1 MLGITP
7 GALRLPLC
15 YVQMPASGWFVGE
28 GLDPPARLC
37 AAASVPGDTAPPLA
51 IAVGRGSLT
60 PPRRPGGQAALRF
73 SWKMCAGSRGVG
85 NAAPYS
91 CNFFSNFCLTTALYH
106 AILLALVMANLSK
119 YPTVGTT
126 IARPVRFSPRA
137 GRFYGVD
144 G

>member
-15 YVQMPASGWFVGE
+15 YVQIPASGWFVGE
-28 GLDPPARLC
+28 SLDPPAGLC
-37 AAASVPGDTAPPLA
+37 AAASVPGDTAPIGYCCRAGLSHPAAAAL
-51 IAVGRGSLT
+51 
-60 PPRRPGGQAALRF
+60 GQAALRF

-106 AILLALVMANLSK
+106 AILLALVMANHSK
-119 YPTVGTT
+119 YPTFGTT

-137 GRFYGVD
+137 GRFYGAD

>member
-1 MLGITP
+1 MLGIAP

-15 YVQMPASGWFVGE
+15 YVQIPASGWFVGE
-28 GLDPPARLC
+28 GLDPPAGLC
-37 AAASVPGDTAPPLA
+37 AAVSVSGDTAP
-51 IAVGRGSLT
+51 IGYCW
-60 PPRRPGGQAALRF
+60 GQAALRF

-91 CNFFSNFCLTTALYH
+91 CNFFSNFFLTTALYH
-106 AILLALVMANLSK
+106 AILLALVKANRSK
-119 YPTVGTT
+119 YPTFGTT

-137 GRFYGVD
+137 GRFYGAD

>member
-28 GLDPPARLC
+28 GLDPPAGLC
-37 AAASVPGDTAPPLA
+37 AAASVPGDTAPIGYCCRAGLSHPAAAAWGRPPYDFHGRCALA
-51 IAVGRGSLT
+51 RGASGT
-60 PPRRPGGQAALRF
+60 P
-73 SWKMCAGSRGVG
+73 
-85 NAAPYS
+85 PYS
-91 CNFFSNFCLTTALYH
+91 CNFFSNFCLTSAPYH
-106 AILLALVMANLSK
+106 AILLTLVKANRSK
-119 YPTVGTT
+119 YPTFGTT

-137 GRFYGVD
+137 GRFYGAD

>member
-1 MLGITP
+1 MLGIAP

-15 YVQMPASGWFVGE
+15 YVQISASGWFVGE
-28 GLDPPARLC
+28 GLDPPAGLC
-37 AAASVPGDTAPPLA
+37 AAVSVSGDTAPISYCCRAGLSHPA
-51 IAVGRGSLT
+51 AAAR
-60 PPRRPGGQAALRF
+60 GQAALRF

-106 AILLALVMANLSK
+106 VILLALVKANHSE
-119 YPTVGTT
+119 YPTFGTT

-137 GRFYGVD
+137 GRFYGAD

>member
-28 GLDPPARLC
+28 GLDPPAGLC
-37 AAASVPGDTAPPLA
+37 AAASVPGDTAPIGYCCRAGLSHPA
-51 IAVGRGSLT
+51 AAAW
-60 PPRRPGGQAALRF
+60 GQAALRF

-106 AILLALVMANLSK
+106 VILLALVKTNRSK
-119 YPTVGTT
+119 YPTFGTT

-137 GRFYGVD
+137 GRFYGAD

>member
-1 MLGITP
+1 MLGIAP

-15 YVQMPASGWFVGE
+15 YVQIPASGWFVGE
-28 GLDPPARLC
+28 GLAPPAGLC
-37 AAASVPGDTAPPLA
+37 AAVSVSGDTAPFGYCCRAGLSHPA
-51 IAVGRGSLT
+51 AAAW
-60 PPRRPGGQAALRF
+60 GQAALRF

-91 CNFFSNFCLTTALYH
+91 CNFFSNFFLTTALYH
-106 AILLALVMANLSK
+106 AILLALVKANRSK
-119 YPTVGTT
+119 YPTFGTT

-137 GRFYGVD
+137 GRFYGAD

>member
-1 MLGITP
+1 MLGIAP
-7 GALRLPLC
+7 GALRRPLC

-28 GLDPPARLC
+28 GLDPPAGLC
-37 AAASVPGDTAPPLA
+37 AAVSVSGDTAPIGYCCRAGLSHPA
-51 IAVGRGSLT
+51 AAAW
-60 PPRRPGGQAALRF
+60 GQAALRF

-91 CNFFSNFCLTTALYH
+91 CNFFSNFFLTTALYH
-106 AILLALVMANLSK
+106 AILLALVKANRSK
-119 YPTVGTT
+119 YPTFGTT

-137 GRFYGVD
+137 GRFYGAD